1 MIRSCYHHSHYFN
14 QWFSTS
20 IDLLPREH
28 MAVSGGNFGCHE
40 LVETTGIWSVE
51 ARDSSKIPTRPRIA
65 PHDQDSRPQISEGL
79 RLRNT
84 SLNYSIAESEV

>member
-14 QWFSTS
+14 QWFSAS

-28 MAVSGGNFGCHE
+28 MAVSGGNFDCHE
-40 LVETTGIWSVE
+40 LVETTGIWLVE
-51 ARDSSKIPTRPRIA
+51 TRDSSKIPTRPRIA
-65 PHDQDSRPQISEGL
+65 PHDQDSMPQISKGL

-84 SLNYSIAESEV
+84 NLSYSVAESEV